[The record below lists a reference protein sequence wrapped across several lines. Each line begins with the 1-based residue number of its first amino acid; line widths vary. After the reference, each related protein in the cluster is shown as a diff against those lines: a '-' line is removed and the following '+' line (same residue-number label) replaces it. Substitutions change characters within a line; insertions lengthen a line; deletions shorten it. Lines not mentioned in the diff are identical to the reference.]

1 MSRLPAGVTP
11 LREPT
16 GTDVWPGDGAA
27 QNPLLRLPAVGDNA
41 AMEAEASNAELS
53 KQKVRYFSLTRDG
66 LLVCLLAVEAF
77 ILLAENFRWFAFD
90 KNPVRTVQIAFAG
103 VAAAAII
110 VWLSRLVIARRI
122 RGLRWYQFSL
132 RSFLIVTVICALASA
147 WIARQIERKRNE
159 RESVEAIVKLG
170 GWVVYDYVHDGKAAN
185 PPGPAWLRKLV
196 GDNFFGEVVYV
207 SLGSNSKVTGADWAK
222 LEQLPDIE
230 TLDLSGSDVTDDD
243 LVHLKG
249 FSQLQGLRLV
259 RTKVSDAGLEH
270 LKGLTNLQWI
280 SVNGTRI
287 AATGAK
293 EFHKALPNCT
303 IVF

>member
-1 MSRLPAGVTP
+1 MQTESPRA
-11 LREPT
+11 EPPKRKRR
-16 GTDVWPGDGAA
+16 W
-27 QNPLLRLPAVGDNA
+27 
-41 AMEAEASNAELS
+41 
-53 KQKVRYFSLTRDG
+53 FSLTRNN
-66 LLVCLLAVEAF
+66 LLLGLLAVEAF
-77 ILLAENFRWFAFD
+77 VLLAENFRWFAFD
-90 KNPVRTVQIAFAG
+90 KNPVRTAQIAFAG
-103 VAAAAII
+103 VAAAVII

-159 RESVEAIVKLG
+159 REAVEAIVKLG

-185 PPGPAWLRKLV
+185 PPGPAWLRKLI

-207 SLGSNSKVTGADWAK
+207 NLGRNSKMTEAYWTK
-222 LEQLPDIE
+222 LDQLPHVEI
-230 TLDLSGSDVTDDD
+230 LDLSESDVTDDD

-259 RTKVSDAGLEH
+259 RTKVTDAGLEH
-270 LKGLTNLQWI
+270 LKGLTNLQWV

-293 EFHKALPNCT
+293 EFHKTLPNCT